1 MSSFFH
7 NTWLIAR
14 REYVER
20 IRAKSFIVMT
30 VLIPALM
37 GGLTFAMNFAN
48 GKSAKSDV
56 NITIVTQDAKFG
68 LDLQQELAKHK
79 HPQITADVVSPP
91 GADTRAVMESQLKA
105 KNLDGYLWVVPPAAG
120 HANPT
125 FEWKTRTRGYVNT
138 QNELGE
144 SIRTVLT
151 REGLA
156 HSGLGATDVEALM
169 QPIDLDTSTASKD
182 SATAAEASAFGLFFI
197 MYFVILFYGMN
208 VARSIIEEKTSRI
221 FEVLLATIKPEEM
234 MAGKVLG
241 VGAVG
246 LTQVGIW
253 LAGAIALSAP
263 GLVSLGDNFSFNITP
278 AQMIFFVVFFFL
290 GYTLYSGMAAA
301 LGAMTSSEQELQQMN
316 IFLMLPLIACSGVV
330 FTVVSDPD
338 GMVAKVFSF
347 IPFCAPLIMYVRI
360 AMHQPPW
367 YEIALSIAGL
377 VLTIAAIL
385 WFAARIYRVGI
396 LMYGKKPNLPEL
408 LRWLKYS

>member
-1 MSSFFH
+1 MLH
-7 NTWLIAR
+7 NTWLIAK

-30 VLIPALM
+30 VLIPTLM
-37 GGLTFAMNFAN
+37 GGLTFAMNYAT
-48 GKSAKSDV
+48 GKNKSDV
-56 NITIVTQDAKFG
+56 NITIVTQDSRFG
-68 LDLQQELAKHK
+68 LDMQSELATHK
-79 HPQITADVVSPP
+79 HPKITADVISPQSD
-91 GADTRAVMESQLKA
+91 GADTRATLENQLKSKA
-105 KNLDGYLWVVPPAAG
+105 LDGYLWVTPPTSG
-120 HANPT
+120 HASPT
-125 FEWKTRTRGYVNT
+125 FEWRSQSKGYLNT

-144 SIRTVLT
+144 SVRTVLT
-151 REGLA
+151 QEGLA
-156 HSGLGATDVEALM
+156 HSGMNAADVAALM
-169 QPIDLDTSTASKD
+169 QPIDLDSSAATKSDASEAAKG
-182 SATAAEASAFGLFFI
+182 SALGLFFI

-253 LAGAIALSAP
+253 LIGALLLSAR
-263 GLVSLGDNFSFNITP
+263 GLVAMGDDLSFNITVT
-278 AQMIFFVVFFFL
+278 QMIFFVVFFLL

-330 FTVVSDPD
+330 FTVFTDPD
-338 GMVAKVFSF
+338 GIVSKVFSF
-347 IPFCAPLIMYVRI
+347 IPFCTPLIMYVRI
-360 AMHQPPW
+360 AIHQPPW
-367 YEIALSIAGL
+367 YEIAISLAGL
-377 VLTIAAIL
+377 IVTILAIL
-385 WFAARIYRVGI
+385 WFAARVYRVGI